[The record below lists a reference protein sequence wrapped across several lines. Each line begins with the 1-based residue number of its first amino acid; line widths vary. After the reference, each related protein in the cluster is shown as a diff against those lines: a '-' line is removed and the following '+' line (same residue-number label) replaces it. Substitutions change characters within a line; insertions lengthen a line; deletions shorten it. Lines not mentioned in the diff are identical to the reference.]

1 MKIVGYGDRFSVQP
15 GETVRFMVSCQVSAY
30 RTEIVRLI
38 HGDDNPK
45 GPGVKF
51 QPVAATANGRYP
63 GRVQALHRGSFL
75 VVPDPSALDF
85 ANGFTVQ
92 AWIRPTTPDKEKQ
105 GILTHWSESEQAG
118 YGLFLDGDRGVSLWI
133 GDGNGT
139 AERLR
144 TDTPLTPSQWYFVA
158 ATWEAGTGRVRLWQE
173 PLTSWPLDRS
183 GSRGG
188 RRRQEGGRCCP
199 LLPTPDGRV
208 LEPARR
214 IAGPGDRVLQRQDR
228 RSPPLRKGAGAWSN
242 RGPQDWRGAT

>member
-30 RTEIVRLI
+30 RAEIVRLI

-51 QPVAATANGRYP
+51 QPVAATANGLYP

-92 AWIRPTTPDKEKQ
+92 AWIRPTTPDKDE
-105 GILTHWSESEQAG
+105 AG
-118 YGLFLDGDRGVSLWI
+118 DPDPLVRIGTGGLRPVPRWGPGGEPVDRRRKRHGGEVTDGHAAHAVAMVFCSGHLGSGDR
-133 GDGNGT
+133 
-139 AERLR
+139 
-144 TDTPLTPSQWYFVA
+144 PCA
-158 ATWEAGTGRVRLWQE
+158 ALARAPHLMAAGPV
-173 PLTSWPLDRS
+173 

-188 RRRQEGGRCCP
+188 RRRQEGRT
-199 LLPTPDGRV
+199 LLPAP
-208 LEPARR
+208 
-214 IAGPGDRVLQRQDR
+214 
-228 RSPPLRKGAGAWSN
+228 SHS
-242 RGPQDWRGAT
+242 